1 MVGIGTWSCRVDTL
15 FFSGNGTVKVFDDGG
30 KYGFELKI
38 PGVNVPDIQI
48 KEVNETGNKVHAIVT
63 SSIMPNKELG
73 IDVEF
78 FGDTFI
84 GFLTVPVLG
93 KVKLK
98 DGKRI
103 A

>member
-1 MVGIGTWSCRVDTL
+1 MVGIGTWSCRVDTM
-15 FFSGNGTVKVFDDGG
+15 FFSGSGTIKVFDDNG
-30 KYGFELKI
+30 KYGFNLDI
-38 PGVNVPDIQI
+38 PGVKVPDIEI
-48 KEVNETGNKVHAIVT
+48 KSVEENGNAVHAVVT
-63 SSIMPNKELG
+63 SSVMPNKEME

-78 FGDTFI
+78 SDDTFT
-84 GFLTVPVLG
+84 GFIKVPILG

>member
-1 MVGIGTWSCRVDTL
+1 MVGIGTWSCRVDTM
-15 FFSGNGTVKVFDDGG
+15 FFSGSGTIKVFDDNG
-30 KYGFELKI
+30 KYGFNLDI
-38 PGVNVPDIQI
+38 PGVKVPDITI
-48 KEVNETGNKVHAIVT
+48 KSVEENGNKVHAVVT
-63 SSIMPNKELG
+63 SSVMPNKEME

-78 FGDTFI
+78 SADTFT
-84 GFLTVPVLG
+84 GFIKVPILG